1 MPTHYSRF
9 LCKII
14 PYDSSKKVHTEIYV
28 KLLAVVDLVLGGASD
43 DLIILSQPW

>member
-28 KLLAVVDLVLGGASD
+28 KLLAVVDLALGGAKAR
-43 DLIILSQPW
+43 LKIGGI